1 MEAPGFCLYVVGR
14 LRGITR
20 ERLTAAVQAAG
31 GHLARTPSSRV
42 DLVAVSH
49 RSALV
54 ALIEAPPPALPVG
67 IPPDAVRISELTLK
81 RRLGLLQESADHRH
95 LPAEDFERASGLS

>member
-14 LRGITR
+14 LRGIPR
-20 ERLTAAVQAAG
+20 GRLATAVQAAG

-49 RSALV
+49 SSALV
-54 ALIEAPPPALPVG
+54 TLVEAPPPALPAG
-67 IPPDAVRISELTLK
+67 IPPQCDAR
-81 RRLGLLQESADHRH
+81 SA
-95 LPAEDFERASGLS
+95 S